1 MFKRL
6 GDLIGRRASVRPA
19 NPRAALLAEYDRALK
34 VDLKAMPRREQ
45 AAFAAACAERLHPAY
60 VANLEASGR
69 DDDGLI
75 RRALDLAWDGA
86 TTGGVP
92 DADSSE
98 VVEQCVAL
106 IPGADAEFTVPPFVD
121 DSIAAVAYALTA
133 AIGLDPNAAGWA
145 ATRVTDA
152 LDDFVRSTDIE
163 AALPGAGQRVWD
175 HPLVQVEIGRR
186 RKDLEGLLASSDWAA
201 TVAAVRMNAA
211 RVSALP
217 LDQLDHG
224 AG

>member
-19 NPRAALLAEYDRALK
+19 NPRAAPLAEYDRALK
-34 VDLKAMPRREQ
+34 VDLKAMPPRAQ
-45 AAFAAACAERLHPAY
+45 AAFAAACAERLHLAY
-60 VANLEASGR
+60 VAYLEASGR

-98 VVEQCVAL
+98 IVERCVAL
-106 IPGADAEFTVPPFVD
+106 IPGAAAEFAVPPFVD
-121 DSIAAVAYALTA
+121 DSIAAAAYALTA
-133 AIGLDPNAAGWA
+133 AIGLDPDAAGWA

-152 LDDFVRSTDIE
+152 LDDFVRSTDID
-163 AALPGAGQRVWD
+163 AALPGAEQRVWD
-175 HPLVQVEIGRR
+175 HPLVQVEMSRR
-186 RKDLEGLLASSDWAA
+186 RKDLDRLLGGSDWAA
-201 TVAAVRMNAA
+201 TVAAVRMSAA